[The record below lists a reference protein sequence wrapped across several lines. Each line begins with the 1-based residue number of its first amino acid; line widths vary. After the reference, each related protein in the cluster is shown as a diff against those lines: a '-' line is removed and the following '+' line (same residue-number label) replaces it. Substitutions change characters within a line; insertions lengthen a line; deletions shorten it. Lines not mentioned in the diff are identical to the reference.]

1 MYKDTDIQKLIDEL
15 DIVQVIGEYVTLKR
29 TGANYKGLSPF
40 REEKTPSFVVSPTK
54 NIFKDFSTGIGGN
67 VISFYMKI
75 NNLTFVE
82 ALEELARKYDINIKK
97 LNTNKEKANKNSK
110 YYEIMREAQS
120 YFSVSINNSE
130 EALKYMNNRDF
141 SIEDIRKFEI
151 GFSLNKWD
159 GLLNY
164 LNEKKYDTNDL
175 IELGLVRKNENG
187 NIFDYY
193 RNRIIFPIYND
204 SMKLVGFG
212 GRTIEKDSSIPKY
225 VNSPD
230 SKIFKKG
237 KELFGLYNKGENI
250 RKKGL
255 AILMEGYLDVLTAHK
270 YGFNNSIASL
280 GTSFTNEQAE
290 LLKKYTQNVI
300 IAYDN
305 DDAGTEAIIKVANI
319 LKRNDFN
326 IRCLTIE
333 NEVKDPDEYLR
344 KYGRKKFLE
353 ILKTS
358 KNIFEFL
365 YDYFSKNLNLNEIL
379 GKRELIS
386 RFKDFFASIQNRT
399 EMNLY
404 IQKLSVELNIDKDVL
419 IEEFVRKESK
429 NNRRFT
435 KKNVYKEKVIS
446 KLPKEEKYNDLEKD
460 TLKYILKYKSSKSS
474 KYENHCKNLEN
485 KQFNNIIYGEIIEKL
500 KDIKFDIIKIDN
512 LTLEEEEK
520 EIITTLKLQSEIDIQ
535 DEEKQYKDIFVGWFL
550 REIELMREIIDK
562 KDEIYIKLQWLKSE
576 LKIIHNINEIEEM
589 YNQFMLIRRSENV

>member
-97 LNTNKEKANKNSK
+97 LNTNKERANENSK

-141 SIEDIRKFEI
+141 SIEYIRKFEI
-151 GFSLNKWD
+151 GFALNKWD

-404 IQKLSVELNIDKDVL
+404 TQKLSVELNIDKDVL

-460 TLKYILKYKSSKSS
+460 TLKYILKYKSSKSI

-562 KDEIYIKLQWLKSE
+562 KDEVYIKLQWLKSE

>member
-404 IQKLSVELNIDKDVL
+404 IQK
-419 IEEFVRKESK
+419 
-429 NNRRFT
+429 
-435 KKNVYKEKVIS
+435 
-446 KLPKEEKYNDLEKD
+446 
-460 TLKYILKYKSSKSS
+460 
-474 KYENHCKNLEN
+474 
-485 KQFNNIIYGEIIEKL
+485 
-500 KDIKFDIIKIDN
+500 
-512 LTLEEEEK
+512 
-520 EIITTLKLQSEIDIQ
+520 
-535 DEEKQYKDIFVGWFL
+535 
-550 REIELMREIIDK
+550 
-562 KDEIYIKLQWLKSE
+562 
-576 LKIIHNINEIEEM
+576 
-589 YNQFMLIRRSENV
+589 

>member
-1 MYKDTDIQKLIDEL
+1 MYKDTDIQKFIDEL

-29 TGANYKGLSPF
+29 TGSNYKGLSPF
-40 REEKTPSFVVSPTK
+40 REEKTPSLVVSPTK

-97 LNTNKEKANKNSK
+97 LNTNKERANKNSK

-120 YFSVSINNSE
+120 YFSVSINNSK

-305 DDAGTEAIIKVANI
+305 DDAGTEAIIKAANI

-386 RFKDFFASIQNRT
+386 RFKDFFANIQNKT

-460 TLKYILKYKSSKSS
+460 TLKYILKYKSSKSI

-562 KDEIYIKLQWLKSE
+562 KDEVYIKLQWLKSE

>member
-1 MYKDTDIQKLIDEL
+1 
-15 DIVQVIGEYVTLKR
+15 
-29 TGANYKGLSPF
+29 
-40 REEKTPSFVVSPTK
+40 FVVSPTK

-562 KDEIYIKLQWLKSE
+562 KDEVYIKLQWLKSE

>member
-29 TGANYKGLSPF
+29 TGSNYKGLSPF

-193 RNRIIFPIYND
+193 RNRIMFPIYND

-212 GRTIEKDSSIPKY
+212 GRTLEKDSSVPKY
-225 VNSPD
+225 LNSPD

-562 KDEIYIKLQWLKSE
+562 KDEVYIKLQWLKSE

>member
-386 RFKDFFASIQNRT
+386 RFKDFFANIQNKT

-460 TLKYILKYKSSKSS
+460 TLKYILKYKSSKSI

-562 KDEIYIKLQWLKSE
+562 KDEVYIKLQWLKSE

>member
-562 KDEIYIKLQWLKSE
+562 KDEVYIKLQWLKSE

>member
-358 KNIFEFL
+358 KNIFKFL

-562 KDEIYIKLQWLKSE
+562 KDEVYIKLQWLKSE

>member
-151 GFSLNKWD
+151 GFALNKWD

-562 KDEIYIKLQWLKSE
+562 KDEVYIKLQWLKSE

>member
-386 RFKDFFASIQNRT
+386 RFKDFFANIQNKT

-460 TLKYILKYKSSKSS
+460 TLKYILKYKSSKSI

-512 LTLEEEEK
+512 LTLE
-520 EIITTLKLQSEIDIQ
+520 
-535 DEEKQYKDIFVGWFL
+535 
-550 REIELMREIIDK
+550 
-562 KDEIYIKLQWLKSE
+562 
-576 LKIIHNINEIEEM
+576 
-589 YNQFMLIRRSENV
+589 

>member
-562 KDEIYIKLQWLKSE
+562 KDEVYIKLQWLKSE

-589 YNQFMLIRRSENV
+589 YNQFMLIRRTKNV

>member
-386 RFKDFFASIQNRT
+386 RFKDFFANIQNKT

-562 KDEIYIKLQWLKSE
+562 KDEVYIKLQWLKSE

>member
-446 KLPKEEKYNDLEKD
+446 KLPKEEKYNKLEME
-460 TLKYILKYKSSKSS
+460 TLKYILKYKNS
-474 KYENHCKNLEN
+474 KYGKYEDHCKNLEN
-485 KQFNNIIYGEIIEKL
+485 KKFNNIIYGEIIEKL
-500 KDIKFDIIKIDN
+500 KSIKFDIIKIDN